1 MKKKHFHFIGIG
13 GVGQSGIAQMLHQLD
28 FVVSGSD
35 VKENEVIRKMQ
46 ESGVNI
52 SIGHRARNVLP
63 TTDVLVV
70 STAIS
75 PSNPELIFARKNN
88 IPVISRGEM
97 LGILMRTKK
106 GIAVSGTHGK
116 TTTTS
121 LISILLMQNNFSPTI
136 IIGGD
141 IIEISGNAKLGEG
154 EFLVAEVDESDN
166 SFLHLTPFISVVT
179 NIEED
184 HLEHHKNLKNII
196 SSFKK
201 FINKTHPAGVVILC
215 NDDKNIKKIIPQ
227 IKRKYLTYG
236 LTPQADIYAQNIFT
250 KQGKTIFDI
259 YHNQKFLV
267 RMKIII
273 PGMHNVHNALA
284 TTLVGIYLGIK
295 PPDIV
300 QALSRTKGADRRF
313 QMIGKVGGVTV
324 IDDYAHHPTEIKATL
339 SGVGKRKGK
348 VIAVFQPHRYTRT
361 YFFLKS
367 FATSFKDADVI
378 IIDNIYPA
386 SEKPIKG
393 ISGKILADK
402 IREQEKEKIVKYFSK
417 RSEIVKYLVN
427 VCRKNDIILTLGAGD
442 VGKIGQDFIE
452 NYDKI
457 KEECY

>member
-1 MKKKHFHFIGIG
+1 MKKKHFHFVGIG
-13 GVGQSGIAQMLHQLD
+13 GAGQSGIAQILHQLD

-35 VKENEVIRKMQ
+35 VKENEVICKMQ
-46 ESGVNI
+46 SNGVKI
-52 SIGHRARNVLP
+52 FIGHRARNVLP
-63 TTDVLVV
+63 SVDVLVV

-75 PSNPELIFARKNN
+75 PYNPELVFARKNN
-88 IPVISRGEM
+88 IPVLSRGEM

-121 LISILLMQNNFSPTI
+121 LISILLERNNFSPTI

-141 IIEISGNAKLGEG
+141 VDEISGNAKLGEG
-154 EFLVAEVDESDN
+154 EFLIAEADESDN
-166 SFLHLTPFISVVT
+166 SFLHLTPFISVIT

-201 FINKTHPAGVVILC
+201 FIQKTNKEGIVILG
-215 NDDKNIKKIIPQ
+215 NDDKNIKKIIPK

-236 LTPQADIYAQNIFT
+236 FTPQANVYAQNIST
-250 KQGKTIFDI
+250 YGGKTTFDI
-259 YHNQKFLV
+259 YYNSKFFV

-273 PGMHNVHNALA
+273 PGMHNVYNALA
-284 TTLVGIYLGIK
+284 ATLVGIYLGIK
-295 PPDIV
+295 PPDCV
-300 QALSRTKGADRRF
+300 RALSRTKGADRRF
-313 QMIGKVGGVTV
+313 QVRGKVGGITV

-339 SGVGKRKGK
+339 SSVGERKGK

-361 YFFLKS
+361 HFFLKR

-393 ISGKILADK
+393 ISGKILAEK
-402 IREQEKEKIVKYFSK
+402 IREIEKEKIVKYFSK
-417 RSEIVKYLVN
+417 RSEIIKYLGN
-427 VCRKNDIILTLGAGD
+427 ICRKGDIILTLGAGD
-442 VGKIGQDFIE
+442 VWKIGQDFIE

-457 KEECY
+457 REKAH